1 MKKLI
6 YVAAFALS
14 VAACGDLV
22 EVPPAHIGKLST
34 SAGLS
39 DGVIQPSKFRLD
51 FWGWNTLVTVE
62 TSDYAAKETID
73 IFMPQDQLILTVDVR
88 GIFTVSPDKKNLNAV
103 FSRVLSEKGG
113 HRKVR
118 TISVARVYET
128 YARPII
134 RESVRTVLTKHT
146 IAQVM
151 EQRATVSK
159 ALVEEI
165 QKRLK
170 PTPMMALT
178 LGLADAEPPEVI
190 ITARKLA
197 KKKEIEIRQAE
208 AEQQVAIVRAEAK
221 LALAKKDQEIQL
233 TEAETQLRISE
244 KLTEGV
250 NPAFVTQRWLTIME
264 KMANSHNKVFIL
276 SADALKDPAVMMGV
290 KRVVTEGIKAPK
302 KKRK

>member
-1 MKKLI
+1 
-6 YVAAFALS
+6 
-14 VAACGDLV
+14 
-22 EVPPAHIGKLST
+22 
-34 SAGLS
+34 
-39 DGVIQPSKFRLD
+39 
-51 FWGWNTLVTVE
+51 
-62 TSDYAAKETID
+62 
-73 IFMPQDQLILTVDVR
+73 
-88 GIFTVSPDKKNLNAV
+88 
-103 FSRVLSEKGG
+103 
-113 HRKVR
+113 
-118 TISVARVYET
+118 
-128 YARPII
+128 
-134 RESVRTVLTKHT
+134 
-146 IAQVM
+146 M

-159 ALVEEI
+159 ALVDEI

-208 AEQQVAIVRAEAK
+208 AEQQVAIVRAEAR
-221 LALAKKDQEIQL
+221 LAMAKKDQEIQL

-290 KRVVTEGIKAPK
+290 KRVVTEDIKAPK